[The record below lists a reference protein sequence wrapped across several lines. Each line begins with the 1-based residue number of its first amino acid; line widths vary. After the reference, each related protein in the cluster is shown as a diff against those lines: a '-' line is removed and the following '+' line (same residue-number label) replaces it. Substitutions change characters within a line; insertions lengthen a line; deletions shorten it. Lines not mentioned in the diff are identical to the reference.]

1 MARAH
6 GTNTVAPGDT
16 LADLACVCATARQ
29 VARALT
35 QLYDSWLRET
45 GIEAP
50 QFALMM
56 TLDRQGPCSQ
66 ATIGRRYA
74 IDKTTLSRN
83 VRLLERKGW
92 IESSTANDRRERRFA
107 LTAAG
112 HRRLDAAKPKWKKAQ
127 EHLRSGMSARQWEA
141 MLQAFRTVTR
151 AAQAAALTRAQMR
164 PPVSQSKR
172 GASRDTASPLETAGT

>member
-6 GTNTVAPGDT
+6 GTNSVTPSDT
-16 LADLACVCATARQ
+16 FADLACVCATARQ
-29 VARALT
+29 AARALT

-66 ATIGRRYA
+66 ATIGRRYV

-83 VRLLERKGW
+83 VRLLERQGW

-112 HRRLDAAKPKWKKAQ
+112 HKRLDAAKPKWKKAQ
-127 EHLRSGMSARQWEA
+127 QHLRSGMSAREWEA
-141 MLQAFRTVTR
+141 MLRAFRTVTR
-151 AAQAAALTRAQMR
+151 AAQAAAFRRAQTR
-164 PPVSQSKR
+164 PRVSQSTR
-172 GASRDTASPLETAGT
+172 GGSRNTASPLEAAGA